1 MLSIHFHRIVVF
13 VLSISLYHHSLNNI
27 LRGLIVF
34 LILYLFMIYVF
45 FPKKIR
51 CDHNLT
57 QFKIVKKNDI
67 FDEKW
72 EFGTKK
78 SLWKGYFLGNFLFFL
93 QSFRSYLCMLMEE
106 TVVIRQTNTF
116 KKIFKKCVFWRQN
129 LFFGAA

>member
-34 LILYLFMIYVF
+34 LILYLFMMYVF

-57 QFKIVKKNDI
+57 QFKIVEKNDI

-78 SLWKGYFLGNFLFFL
+78 SL
-93 QSFRSYLCMLMEE
+93 
-106 TVVIRQTNTF
+106 
-116 KKIFKKCVFWRQN
+116 
-129 LFFGAA
+129 